1 MKKTLI
7 AVALAALP
15 VASMADVVLYGQ
27 IKGGVQ
33 VSKVRGTPSTLG
45 APKSI
50 TTAVVDY
57 GSRIG
62 FKGHE
67 DLGNGVQ
74 AIWQLEQRVDVA
86 GGGKAGNAGLY
97 QSTRGFGTRDS
108 FVGLKTPAGT
118 VKAGYFAIGAGAVND
133 ALDIW
138 EYSDDVLDY
147 GNAAGL
153 ATFTRGNAATD
164 RRVNVTYETPEVAGF
179 SGSVSVATSD
189 NEHVSRRIGSMN
201 KKDSA
206 AYGLTA
212 SYKNAGFFADLGAT
226 VVRDTADAEAAGKKY
241 GYQAVVQGGY
251 DANGLLVG
259 LAYQTFKAVDDEAA
273 YKGNEV
279 ALSAAYE
286 VVQGLKVKGS
296 AAYGFGFKD
305 ADGEKVFAGDNG
317 KYYQGILGADY
328 ALSKRTVVNA
338 QVGQVTYGKG
348 QHKARVTTGTV
359 GLKHAF

>member
-33 VSKVRGTPSTLG
+33 VSKVKGEKGT
-45 APKSI
+45 I
-50 TTAVVDY
+50 TAVVDY

-86 GGGKAGNAGLY
+86 GGGNIGYDDVGVY
-97 QSTRGFGTRDS
+97 STSRGFGTRDS

-118 VKAGYFAIGAGAVND
+118 VKAGYFSIGAGAVND
-133 ALDIW
+133 TLDIW
-138 EYSDDVLDY
+138 EYSGDVLNLGD
-147 GNAAGL
+147 AAGL
-153 ATFTRGNAATD
+153 ASFTRDNAATD

-179 SGSVSVATSD
+179 SGSVSVATSN
-189 NEHVSRRIGSMN
+189 NEHVSRRHSSLE

-251 DANGLLVG
+251 DANGLFAG
-259 LAYQTFKAVDDEAA
+259 LAYQTFKAVDDVT

-279 ALSAAYE
+279 ALSASYE

-296 AAYGFGFKD
+296 AVYGFGFKD
-305 ADGEKVFAGDNG
+305 ADGAKFRGNG

-338 QVGQVTYGKG
+338 QAGLLAGGKDEE
-348 QHKARVTTGTV
+348 KVRYTTATV